1 MENRKYNN
9 VVMLIA
15 VFLSVLSLFSLIPG
29 VLAVI
34 GFPAHIIDF
43 LWSMLV
49 SVLLIAASALLM
61 KTRIPAF
68 VPMLFHLITV
78 TVSQVFILYSLIKSD
93 IGAQVLRFQGVRLLI
108 IGLVL
113 LITVCCGISSFNNGT
128 AGKISS
134 IAGIVLSILYIA
146 IKIVTIESLLPYMGG
161 SLSSLADL
169 SHHGEQGEISYSVIT
184 NVSQI
189 LFIVT
194 YVTIFIGNFIAI
206 SQNKEQE

>member
-34 GFPAHIIDF
+34 GNPAHIIDF
-43 LWSMLV
+43 LWSMLI
-49 SVLLIAASALLM
+49 SVLLITASALLM

-78 TVSQVFILYSLIKSD
+78 TVSQVFVLYSLIKSD
-93 IGAQVLRFQGVRLLI
+93 IGAQILRFQGVRLLT

-146 IKIVTIESLLPYMGG
+146 IKILTIESILPYMGG

-169 SHHGEQGEISYSVIT
+169 SHHGEQAEISYSVIT
-184 NVSQI
+184 IVSQI
-189 LFIVT
+189 LFMVT
-194 YVTIFIGNFIAI
+194 YVTIFIGNIMI
-206 SQNKEQE
+206 KLP

>member
-34 GFPAHIIDF
+34 GNPAHIIDF
-43 LWSMLV
+43 LWSMLI

-78 TVSQVFILYSLIKSD
+78 TVSQVLILYSLIKSD
-93 IGAQVLRFQGVRLLI
+93 IGAQILRFQGVRLLI

-169 SHHGEQGEISYSVIT
+169 SHHGEQAEISYSVIT

-189 LFIVT
+189 LFMVT

>member
-34 GFPAHIIDF
+34 GNPAHIIDF
-43 LWSMLV
+43 LWSMLI
-49 SVLLIAASALLM
+49 SVLLIATSAVLM

-93 IGAQVLRFQGVRLLI
+93 IGAQILRFQGVRLLI

-128 AGKISS
+128 AGKITSV
-134 IAGIVLSILYIA
+134 AGIVLSILYIA
-146 IKIVTIESLLPYMGG
+146 TKILTIESILPYMGG

-169 SHHGEQGEISYSVIT
+169 SHHGEQDEISYSVIT

-189 LFIVT
+189 LFMVT

>member
-9 VVMLIA
+9 VIMLIA

-34 GFPAHIIDF
+34 VNPAHIIDF
-43 LWSMLV
+43 LWSMLI

-93 IGAQVLRFQGVRLLI
+93 IGAQVFRFQGVRLLT

-113 LITVCCGISSFNNGT
+113 LITVCCGISSFNNEK

-134 IAGIVLSILYIA
+134 IASIVLSVLYIA
-146 IKIVTIESLLPYMGG
+146 IKSLTIESLLPYMGG

-169 SHHGEQGEISYSVIT
+169 SHHGEQAEISYSVIT
-184 NVSQI
+184 IVSQI
-189 LFIVT
+189 LFMVT
-194 YVTIFIGNFIAI
+194 YVTIFIGNIMI
-206 SQNKEQE
+206 KLP

>member
-1 MENRKYNN
+1 MKNRKYNN

-34 GFPAHIIDF
+34 GNPAHIIDF
-43 LWSMLV
+43 LWSMLI
-49 SVLLIAASALLM
+49 SVLLITASALLM

-78 TVSQVFILYSLIKSD
+78 TVSQVLILYSLIKSD
-93 IGAQVLRFQGVRLLI
+93 IGAQILRFQGVRLLI

-169 SHHGEQGEISYSVIT
+169 SHHGEQAEISYSVIT

-194 YVTIFIGNFIAI
+194 YVIIFIGNFIAI

>member
-1 MENRKYNN
+1 
-9 VVMLIA
+9 MLIA

-34 GFPAHIIDF
+34 GNPAHIIDF
-43 LWSMLV
+43 LWSMLI
-49 SVLLIAASALLM
+49 SVLLITASALLM

-78 TVSQVFILYSLIKSD
+78 TVSQVLILYSLIKSD
-93 IGAQVLRFQGVRLLI
+93 IGAQILRFQGVRLLI

-169 SHHGEQGEISYSVIT
+169 SHHSEQGEISYSVIT

-189 LFIVT
+189 LFMVT
-194 YVTIFIGNFIAI
+194 YVTIFIGNIMI
-206 SQNKEQE
+206 KLP

>member
-34 GFPAHIIDF
+34 VNPAHIIDF
-43 LWSMLV
+43 LWSMLI

-68 VPMLFHLITV
+68 VPMLSHLITV
-78 TVSQVFILYSLIKSD
+78 TVSQVFVLYSLIKSD
-93 IGAQVLRFQGVRLLI
+93 IGAQVLRFQGVRLLT

-146 IKIVTIESLLPYMGG
+146 IKILTIESLLPYMGG

-169 SHHGEQGEISYSVIT
+169 SHHGEQAEISYSVIT
-184 NVSQI
+184 IVSQI
-189 LFIVT
+189 LFMVT
-194 YVTIFIGNFIAI
+194 YVTIFIGNIMI
-206 SQNKEQE
+206 KLP